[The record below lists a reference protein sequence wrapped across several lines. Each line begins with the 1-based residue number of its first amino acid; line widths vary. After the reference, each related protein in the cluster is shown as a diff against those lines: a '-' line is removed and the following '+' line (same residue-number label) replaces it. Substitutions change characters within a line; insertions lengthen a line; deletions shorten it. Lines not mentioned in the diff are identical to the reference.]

1 MTDEKGMAAGEVLPR
16 RKSRLPLVMTVTMI
30 VVVGVGVGWVTA
42 KYLTARSNDPEVAE
56 LSLPGFSE
64 RGVPEEPKAN
74 LDQAAS
80 RPATQE
86 DAVPAPVS
94 ASSPASGGAQPRRVV
109 VSSYSSGQPYP
120 LSEWVLGQALSGFI
134 DSSRVNGVGF
144 DPANG
149 PPPLTGTDV
158 IEVSGWTG
166 DVSIGIRYPFVV
178 ISTCGQAIAHA
189 AVNKERPD
197 VAKTVH
203 GNLGESGWRATIAA
217 SDLPVCE
224 NRALRA
230 WGVAP
235 GDRKLILPL
244 NGRVA
249 IGGEA
254 VARDDTVT
262 FVPSS
267 LVLKPDDMAPLATE
281 KLTVVAKVLN
291 MRRCGDADCA
301 VTGRLEKGVWNVIK
315 VDDKDDWLLV
325 ALPDRAGWVSK
336 QFVEMN

>member
-1 MTDEKGMAAGEVLPR
+1 MSRRRYMGTWENQVGAPR
-16 RKSRLPLVMTVTMI
+16 LRRQTFRF
-30 VVVGVGVGWVTA
+30 
-42 KYLTARSNDPEVAE
+42 AR
-56 LSLPGFSE
+56 
-64 RGVPEEPKAN
+64 
-74 LDQAAS
+74 
-80 RPATQE
+80 
-86 DAVPAPVS
+86 
-94 ASSPASGGAQPRRVV
+94 
-109 VSSYSSGQPYP
+109 
-120 LSEWVLGQALSGFI
+120 
-134 DSSRVNGVGF
+134 
-144 DPANG
+144 
-149 PPPLTGTDV
+149 
-158 IEVSGWTG
+158 IE
-166 DVSIGIRYPFVV
+166 
-178 ISTCGQAIAHA
+178 
-189 AVNKERPD
+189 
-197 VAKTVH
+197 
-203 GNLGESGWRATIAA
+203 
-217 SDLPVCE
+217 
-224 NRALRA
+224 
-230 WGVAP
+230 
-235 GDRKLILPL
+235 PL